1 MYSNFIQSS
10 FTVSRILKVLNFI
23 VTIVAYRVSIIL
35 KVTVSGDFRSQQ
47 LCRRGVTAHSLWPYL
62 TPFPHSQQLRQNRKY
77 CMSNAESFRQD
88 TIFTTNTTFRR
99 DSIFGKD
106 TTLRKET
113 ILRQDTIL
121 RKETALSE
129 KIQHSKGQHNRI
141 NITYSENIQLSARIQ
156 HRERIKHL
164 L

>member
-1 MYSNFIQSS
+1 
-10 FTVSRILKVLNFI
+10 
-23 VTIVAYRVSIIL
+23 
-35 KVTVSGDFRSQQ
+35 
-47 LCRRGVTAHSLWPYL
+47 
-62 TPFPHSQQLRQNRKY
+62 
-77 CMSNAESFRQD
+77 MSNAESFRQD

-106 TTLRKET
+106 TTLRKDTILRKET

-156 HRERIKHL
+156 H
-164 L
+164 

>member
-1 MYSNFIQSS
+1 
-10 FTVSRILKVLNFI
+10 
-23 VTIVAYRVSIIL
+23 
-35 KVTVSGDFRSQQ
+35 
-47 LCRRGVTAHSLWPYL
+47 
-62 TPFPHSQQLRQNRKY
+62 
-77 CMSNAESFRQD
+77 MSNAESFRQD

-141 NITYSENIQLSARIQ
+141 NIIFAPTWGIYFWY
-156 HRERIKHL
+156 
-164 L
+164 

>member
-1 MYSNFIQSS
+1 
-10 FTVSRILKVLNFI
+10 
-23 VTIVAYRVSIIL
+23 
-35 KVTVSGDFRSQQ
+35 
-47 LCRRGVTAHSLWPYL
+47 
-62 TPFPHSQQLRQNRKY
+62 
-77 CMSNAESFRQD
+77 MSNAESFRQD

-141 NITYSENIQLSARIQ
+141 NITYSENIQLSERMQ
-156 HRERIKHL
+156 HLEIG
-164 L
+164 

>member
-1 MYSNFIQSS
+1 
-10 FTVSRILKVLNFI
+10 
-23 VTIVAYRVSIIL
+23 
-35 KVTVSGDFRSQQ
+35 
-47 LCRRGVTAHSLWPYL
+47 
-62 TPFPHSQQLRQNRKY
+62 
-77 CMSNAESFRQD
+77 MSNAESFRQD

-156 HRERIKHL
+156 H
-164 L
+164 

>member
-1 MYSNFIQSS
+1 
-10 FTVSRILKVLNFI
+10 
-23 VTIVAYRVSIIL
+23 
-35 KVTVSGDFRSQQ
+35 
-47 LCRRGVTAHSLWPYL
+47 
-62 TPFPHSQQLRQNRKY
+62 
-77 CMSNAESFRQD
+77 MSNAESFRQY

-141 NITYSENIQLSARIQ
+141 NITYSENKQLSARIQ
-156 HRERIKHL
+156 H
-164 L
+164 